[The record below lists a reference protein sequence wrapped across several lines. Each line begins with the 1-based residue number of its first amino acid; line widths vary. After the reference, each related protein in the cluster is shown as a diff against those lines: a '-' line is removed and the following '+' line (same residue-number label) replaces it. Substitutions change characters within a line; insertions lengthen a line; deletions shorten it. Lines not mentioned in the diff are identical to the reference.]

1 MNREQFISALR
12 KELSKLPPEEVVEAT
27 QYFEEIFEDA
37 TAGMD
42 DAQRLD
48 EEQRLAEEFGNPKK
62 IAAQVKAD
70 YAARILEG
78 EETVEGKKPGTG
90 KKLSA
95 VWWVIIGICSAPVSI
110 PLAIGIICIV
120 ITLIGAIISLYG
132 GIIAAIL
139 AGIAVIVF
147 GFACLTSSIASGLLT
162 IGGGLM
168 LLAGAAA
175 AAVGAFL
182 GTKWLIVMIAKK
194 IRGANNKRRLN
205 KMAEEENACG
215 DWAFTGENAEST
227 VEETVEIAPTEAAAE
242 EKAEAFAVA
251 DDAEAVAVED
261 VEVLP
266 EPAEEAERGIE

>member
-42 DAQRLD
+42 DAQRLT
-48 EEQRLAEEFGNPKK
+48 EEQRLADEFGNPKK

-70 YAARILEG
+70 YAARLLEG

-110 PLAIGIICIV
+110 PLAIGVIAIV
-120 ITLIGAIISLYG
+120 ITLIGAIISLYA
-132 GIIAAIL
+132 GIISAIL
-139 AGIAVIVF
+139 AGIAIIVF
-147 GFACLTSSIASGLLT
+147 GFVCLSSSVASGLMT

-175 AAVGAFL
+175 AAVGAFI

-194 IRGANNKRRLN
+194 IRDANNKRKLN
-205 KMAEEENACG
+205 KMASEEKNYG
-215 DWAFTGENAEST
+215 DWTFTGENTESVDEEIVEIEP
-227 VEETVEIAPTEAAAE
+227 VEE
-242 EKAEAFAVA
+242 AEAFAVA
-251 DDAEAVAVED
+251 DEAEAVAVDE
-261 VEVLP
+261 VEALP
-266 EPAEEAERGIE
+266 ESAEEDERGIE